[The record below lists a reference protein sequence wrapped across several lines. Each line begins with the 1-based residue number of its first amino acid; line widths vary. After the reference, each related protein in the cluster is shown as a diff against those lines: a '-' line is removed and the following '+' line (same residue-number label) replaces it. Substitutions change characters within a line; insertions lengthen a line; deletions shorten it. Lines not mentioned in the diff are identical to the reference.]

1 MNIRTKIIAGFGASL
16 LLVLTITVIGMS
28 RINTINKNLTEIN
41 DVNTVKQRYAIN
53 FRGSVHD
60 RSIRIRDFVL
70 LTGSGEQEAVLTEI
84 RTLEDF
90 YTQSEEAINAI
101 FAANINNTQ
110 KETEL
115 LADIKKSK
123 TETMPMIQQIISL
136 EKNNTHAEAEQL
148 LLMQARPAFQLW
160 LDRINAFI
168 DYKEQQN
175 KTLTDNTRSL
185 AQRFRLLMII
195 VCSAAVV
202 IACIIPLWVL
212 KSVMLL
218 KELALKLTDISTGD
232 GDLTSRLTV
241 RSRDEIGKVAASFNG
256 FVDTLHTIMKTVRES
271 VEGLSHSS
279 EGLAESVSAT
289 QSALRNINADVN
301 RVIGE
306 MDVQSHEISD
316 VSEIM
321 ERIGTNISALTGI
334 IGRQTDSVNQS
345 FQAVEQMLASIKSV
359 TDVLENNAVR
369 FTRLTESS
377 DVGFKNISE
386 IQTKIIDIS
395 AKSDRMSEA
404 NGVIQSIASQT
415 NLLAMN
421 AAIEAAHAG
430 EAGKGFAVVADE
442 IRKLAED
449 SGAQSKFISDALKEL
464 VSAVAS
470 VVETSETAGRSFED
484 VKQAIDSVTEDQNA
498 IRSAMDKQYDKSIQ
512 VSEAFKTIRSLT
524 EDVRIGAA
532 EMNEDNKNIVKKT
545 EALVEITA
553 DINASM
559 KSMNR
564 NSENIKHAVET
575 VAELQ
580 NDTVNGVRT
589 VRTEIGRF
597 IL

>member
-16 LLVLTITVIGMS
+16 LLVLTITVIGIS

-212 KSVMLL
+212 KSLMLL

>member
-110 KETEL
+110 NETEL

-136 EKNNTHAEAEQL
+136 EKNNAHAEAEQL

>member
-16 LLVLTITVIGMS
+16 LLVLTITVIGIS

-70 LTGSGEQEAVLTEI
+70 LTGSGEQEAVLIDI
-84 RTLEDF
+84 RNLEDF

-101 FAANINNTQ
+101 FAADINNTQ

-123 TETMPMIQQIISL
+123 AETMPMIQQIISL
-136 EKNNTHAEAEQL
+136 EKNNAHAEAEQL

-185 AQRFRLLMII
+185 AQRFRLMMIV

-202 IACIIPLWVL
+202 IACVIPLWVL

-395 AKSDRMSEA
+395 AKSDKMSEA

>member
-16 LLVLTITVIGMS
+16 LLVLTITVIGIS

-60 RSIRIRDFVL
+60 RSIRIRDFVM
-70 LTGSGEQEAVLTEI
+70 LTGSREQEAVLTDI
-84 RTLEDF
+84 RNLEDF
-90 YTQSEEAINAI
+90 YTQAEEAINSI

-123 TETMPMIQQIISL
+123 AEMMPMIQQIVSL
-136 EKNNTHAEAEQL
+136 EKNNAHAEAEQL
-148 LLMQARPAFQLW
+148 LLMQARSAFQLW

-175 KTLTDNTRSL
+175 KILTDNTRSL
-185 AQRFRLLMII
+185 AHRFRLLMII
-195 VCSAAVV
+195 ICSASVV
-202 IACIIPLWVL
+202 IACAIPLWVL

-241 RSRDEIGKVAASFNG
+241 SSRDEIGKVAASFNG
-256 FVDTLHTIMKTVRES
+256 FVETLHTIMKTVRES
-271 VEGLSHSS
+271 VAGLSHSS

-289 QSALRNINADVN
+289 QSALHNINADVS

-321 ERIGTNISALTGI
+321 ERIGANISALTDI

-359 TDVLENNAVR
+359 TDVLENNAVH

-377 DVGFKNISE
+377 EIGFKNISE
-386 IQTKIIDIS
+386 IQAKIIDIS
-395 AKSDRMSEA
+395 TKSDRMSEA
-404 NGVIQSIASQT
+404 NSVIQSIASQT

-449 SGAQSKFISDALKEL
+449 SGDQSKFISTALKEL

-470 VVETSETAGRSFED
+470 VVETSKTAGRSFED
-484 VKQAIDSVTEDQNA
+484 VKQAINSVTEEQKS
-498 IRSAMDKQYDKSIQ
+498 IRGAMDKQYDKSIQ

-524 EDVRIGAA
+524 ENVRTGAA
-532 EMNEDNKNIVKKT
+532 EMNEDNNNIVKKT

-559 KSMNR
+559 QSMNR
-564 NSENIKHAVET
+564 NSENIKLAVEA

-580 NDTVNGVRT
+580 HDTVNGVRT
-589 VRTEIGRF
+589 VRTEIDRF
-597 IL
+597 II

>member
-16 LLVLTITVIGMS
+16 LLVLTITVIGIS